1 VPPAGPTP
9 EPASRGRGPL
19 VLVVED
25 EFLLAMELGLLL
37 EGHGYR
43 VLGPA
48 ATVAEALRLLEGG
61 EVPDVALLDVN
72 LRGEMVTPVAG
83 RLRALGVP
91 FVLASAYDRPE
102 LAAAGLAG
110 APNVGKPTSE
120 RRLLAALAQIV
131 GRWPGGPEPIAP

>member
-1 VPPAGPTP
+1 
-9 EPASRGRGPL
+9 

-37 EGHGYR
+37 EEHGYR
-43 VLGPA
+43 VLGTA
-48 ATVAEALRLLEGG
+48 ATVAEALRLLDGAT
-61 EVPDVALLDVN
+61 PDAALLDVN
-72 LRGEMVTPVAG
+72 LRGEMVTPVAEA
-83 RLRALGVP
+83 LRASGVP

-110 APNVGKPTSE
+110 ATNVGKPTSE

>member
-1 VPPAGPTP
+1 VVPSGPTP

-25 EFLLAMELGLLL
+25 EFLLAMDLELLL
-37 EGHGYR
+37 EGHGFR

-48 ATVAEALRLLEGG
+48 ATVAEALRLLAAAT
-61 EVPDVALLDVN
+61 PDAALLDVN
-72 LRGEMVTPVAG
+72 LRGEPVTPVVAA
-83 RLRALGVP
+83 LRASGVP

-102 LAAAGLAG
+102 LVAADLAG
-110 APNVGKPTSE
+110 ATNVGKPTSE

-131 GRWPGGPEPIAP
+131 GLWSGGPEPITP